1 MTNKEHTVTKRR
13 RLRGVVISTAMQKSA
28 VVRVDR
34 RLQHPKY
41 GKFYSVSKKYA
52 IHDPENAA
60 KMGALVEIEECRPI
74 SRNKRWR
81 YVSTIENA

>member
-1 MTNKEHTVTKRR
+1 MTNKEKTVTTKR
-13 RLRGVVISTAMQKSA
+13 RLRGVVTSIAMQKTA

-41 GKFYSVSKKYA
+41 GKYYSVSKKYS
-52 IHDPENAA
+52 IHDPENTA
-60 KMGALVEIEECRPI
+60 KVGDLVEFEECRPM

-81 YVSTIENA
+81 YVSTVTAA